1 MNDPRRWEVILARQP
16 ERILRRLP
24 RGLLQRLDRLLA
36 ELAEN
41 PCPVGAKKLVG
52 HLNLYRVRI
61 GDWRVVY
68 AIEDDRLVVLV
79 IRIAPRG
86 EAYRGL

>member
-1 MNDPRRWEVILARQP
+1 MSEPQHWEVVLAHQP
-16 ERILRRLP
+16 ERMLRRLP
-24 RGLLQRLDRLLA
+24 RGLLQRLDRLLS

-41 PCPVGAKKLVG
+41 PRPAGVKKLVG
-52 HLNLYRVRI
+52 HLNLYRVRL
-61 GDWRVVY
+61 GDWRVIY
-68 AIEDDRLVVLV
+68 AIEDEQLVVLV